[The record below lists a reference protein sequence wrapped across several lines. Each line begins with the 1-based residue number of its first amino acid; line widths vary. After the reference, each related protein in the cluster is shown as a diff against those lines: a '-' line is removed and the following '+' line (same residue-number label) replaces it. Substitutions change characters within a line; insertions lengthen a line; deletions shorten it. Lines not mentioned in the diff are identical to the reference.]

1 MEVDRQAPVCEAGKR
16 LIQAPAE
23 VVWDTLTDIG
33 SWPRWMPG
41 VKAGTAFS
49 RGGRQRLTVP
59 MSA

>member
-1 MEVDRQAPVCEAGKR
+1 VEVDRQAPVCEAGER

-49 RGGRQRLTVP
+49 RGDVSG
-59 MSA
+59 